1 MKRDM
6 VHLKRNIHF
15 LRIESNNKLFMVV
28 SYVTYNEIVAKIFR
42 KIRQHKIRSPK
53 MNDSG

>member
-1 MKRDM
+1 M